1 MIAQLDHVSFR
12 YVIEPQLDDVNFV
25 INEKDK
31 WGVVGVN
38 GAGKSTFLKIIA
50 GVEKPDSGEI
60 TYKKDIRISY
70 CPQTMEFPSGKSVY
84 DTVRSYMKEDT
95 EVYQIKAILNQLGI
109 TDYDQEI
116 SVLSG
121 GQQKR
126 VALAIALIREAD
138 LYLLDEPTNHLDQDM
153 IVWLERYLTRFNKTV
168 VLVTHDRYFLSR
180 ITNHI
185 VELDRGHLY
194 TYEGNYADYLEQRAL
209 REEMA
214 QASEAKRQNFLRN
227 EIQWIRAGAQA
238 RSTKQKSR
246 IQRFEKIAAMEAPQ
260 TREKLELKSASTRLG
275 GNTIAIDHI
284 SKSYDGHE
292 LFHDFSYTVER
303 MDRVGIIG
311 PNGCGKSTL
320 LKIIMGQVKPDSGE
334 VRIGDTVKIG
344 YFAQHNDVFDEKERV
359 IDYIEDFG
367 KVVYTADHE
376 EITASQMLER
386 FLFFKDEKYKPI
398 AKCSGGE
405 KRRLYLCSILM
416 TAPNILILD
425 EPTNDLDTDTL
436 TVLEDYLEDFH
447 GAVLAVSHD
456 RYFLDKIADRLLAFE
471 DGQIHLVQKTYSDYL
486 EEREKEKSQ
495 KKEETK
501 PKKKV
506 HSSSNRLTYQE
517 KKELDS
523 LNRTMPALENEV
535 KDLEEEMNGVS
546 DFTKIT
552 EINQKLEEKRNQLE
566 TQENRWLELSEKEE
580 AE

>member
-50 GVEKPDSGEI
+50 GIVKPDSGSV

-109 TDYDQEI
+109 TDYDQKI

-194 TYEGNYADYLEQRAL
+194 TYEGNYADYLEQREL

-275 GNTIAIDHI
+275 GNTIEIDHI
-284 SKSYDGHE
+284 SKSYDE
-292 LFHDFSYTVER
+292 RTLFHDFSYTVER

-311 PNGCGKSTL
+311 SNGCGKSTL
-320 LKIIMGQVKPDSGE
+320 LKIIMGQVKPDTGT

-344 YFAQHNDVFDEKERV
+344 YFAQHNDVFDENERV
-359 IDYIEDFG
+359 IDYIEEFG

-376 EITASQMLER
+376 AISASQMLER

-398 AKCSGGE
+398 SKCSGGE

-471 DGQIHLVQKTYSDYL
+471 DGSIHLVQKTYSDYL
-486 EEREKEKSQ
+486 EDKEKQ
-495 KKEETK
+495 KNEKKEEEK
-501 PKKKV
+501 PKKKT
-506 HSSSNRLTYQE
+506 HSSSGRLTYKE
-517 KKELDS
+517 KKELES
-523 LNRTMPALENEV
+523 LNQTMPVLEEEV
-535 KDLEEEMNGVS
+535 KKLEEEMNGLT
-546 DFTKIT
+546 DFEKIT
-552 EINQKLEEKRNQLE
+552 EINTKLEDKRNELE
-566 TQENRWLELSEKEE
+566 TEENRWLELSEKEE
-580 AE
+580 SE